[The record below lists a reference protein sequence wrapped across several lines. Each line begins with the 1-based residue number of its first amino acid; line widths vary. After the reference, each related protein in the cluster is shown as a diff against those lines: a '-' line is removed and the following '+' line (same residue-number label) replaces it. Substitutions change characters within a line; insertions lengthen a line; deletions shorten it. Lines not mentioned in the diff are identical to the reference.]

1 MLKQKRGLI
10 IKEVKA
16 KADFLGHNEKVLNI
30 YEGELKPFIYKA
42 MKDSLSEHYF
52 NSIKDRIL
60 PVNILQRYADKVS
73 TTYSKPPKR
82 ESGSEIGAKILDFYK
97 DKFDINAS
105 GMMADV
111 YSHLHKGFA
120 WEPYINQKGQ
130 PSLREIPFDRFMV
143 ISTSDSN
150 PEEETIFVKI
160 MGRDDNNPDR
170 VLLFAYSDNEFDAF
184 WTDESDAPEYM
195 SEDGTNPIR
204 VIPFVY
210 GKRQRNR
217 LVPVPDTDLLAMT
230 IAIPMMLSDTAGAQ
244 MFQAFSVM
252 YGIDVNAEN
261 MVMTPNAWWSLKS
274 DKQSDKTPSVGTI
287 KPTADTDKAMN
298 FIIQVFVLWLETK
311 GIRVGSVGTFDAA
324 SVASGISKIIDE
336 MDTWEIKKKSQKWF
350 KVDEEELWNEKLPKI
365 HNYWIKTG
373 QLKTNEIG
381 LIPDNSEIGI
391 NVDFDEPKP
400 MTNRTSEIAEVKS
413 ELEIKTMTMQDAIKK
428 LHPDW
433 DENKVQ
439 EVMDFWS
446 AINGQL
452 LSEDTATEENDQ
464 GRQGQSGSSGN

>member
-1 MLKQKRGLI
+1 MLKDKRALI
-10 IKEVKA
+10 IKEVKD

-42 MKDSLSEHYF
+42 MQDSLSEHYF
-52 NSIKDRIL
+52 KSIKDRIL
-60 PVNILQRYADKVS
+60 PINILQRYADKVS

-82 ESGSEIGAKILDFYK
+82 ESESDIGEAILNFYK

-143 ISTSDSN
+143 ISTSESN

-160 MGRDDNNPDR
+160 MGKCPSKPEI
-170 VLLFAYSDNEFDAF
+170 VLLFAYTDYEFDAF
-184 WTDESDAPEYM
+184 WSDESDAPEYM
-195 SEDGTNPIR
+195 SEKGINPVG

-217 LVPVPDTDLLAMT
+217 LVPIPDTDLLAMT

-261 MVMTPNAWWSLKS
+261 IVMTPNAWWSLKS

-350 KVDEEELWNEKLPKI
+350 KIDEEELWNEKLPKI

-373 QLKTNEIG
+373 QLKTNELG
-381 LIPDNSEIGI
+381 PIPDNAEIGI
-391 NVDFDEPKP
+391 KVDFDEPKP

-413 ELEIKTMTMQDAIKK
+413 ELEIKTMTIKDAIKK

-433 DENKVQ
+433 DEDKIQ

-452 LSEDTATEENDQ
+452 PSENTTTKTDD
-464 GRQGQSGSSGN
+464 QSGQGESRASSN